1 MVGKSINSNAE
12 AAWRWMCQQD
22 SFDLLEVA
30 EGSPLKLRNIYL
42 VVRSWL
48 ASGHL
53 RCVYQK
59 PFGSSVSFRG
69 SRYQVVETAGDP
81 AFGSGNR
88 KTKQRQKRRIHRKT
102 VQQKMWN
109 TMKISRFFT
118 LTDLMLTAETGQ
130 KQAWFY
136 TDRLVKAG
144 YVKVLFKVDSLL
156 PVPARHGLT
165 GRYQLVRDTGRYAPL
180 CRDHGCWDQN
190 QQQLYP
196 FQREEET
203 HGNVA

>member
-1 MVGKSINSNAE
+1 MIIIKRTMAGTDGDMVAIDQRVLLIKLLTLYHLLGRSIRVFRALTSGQK
-12 AAWRWMCQQD
+12 RPKC
-22 SFDLLEVA
+22 
-30 EGSPLKLRNIYL
+30 RN
-42 VVRSWL
+42 
-48 ASGHL
+48 
-53 RCVYQK
+53 K
-59 PFGSSVSFRG
+59 
-69 SRYQVVETAGDP
+69 
-81 AFGSGNR
+81 R
-88 KTKQRQKRRIHRKT
+88 KTN
-102 VQQKMWN
+102 QQKMWN

>member
-1 MVGKSINSNAE
+1 MTLQ
-12 AAWRWMCQQD
+12 AWEWMCQQETFLIKD
-22 SFDLLEVA
+22 VIAVTGMSEA
-30 EGSPLKLRNIYL
+30 HIYK
-42 VVRSWL
+42 VVRDWL
-48 ASGHL
+48 AAGHL
-53 RCVYQK
+53 IKHPDGVVSRPAYFKVVSAQYMPPIGKSSGQK
-59 PFGSSVSFRG
+59 RPKCR
-69 SRYQVVETAGDP
+69 
-81 AFGSGNR
+81 NKR
-88 KTKQRQKRRIHRKT
+88 KTN
-102 VQQKMWN
+102 QQKMWN